1 MPFTVNDLQ
10 DLTRILI
17 ERPEWL
23 NEMRRILLTNE
34 LLALPSL
41 VQELAEIQ
49 RRTEIE
55 LAEFRQRMEAELAE
69 FRQRTEAELAELRRY
84 VDTRFAELAEI
95 QRRTEIELAEFRQ
108 RMEAELGEFRQ
119 RVEAELAELRRYVD
133 TRFAELAEIQR
144 RSEAELG
151 EFRQRMEAELAELRR
166 YVDTRF
172 AELAEIQ
179 RRSEAELGEFRQR
192 MEAELAE
199 LRRYVD
205 TRFAELAE
213 AQRRIEVELAEL
225 RRRTDE
231 RFAQLAE
238 SQLRI
243 QEQLLGI
250 KDELADVRGRQLEL
264 EYRIK
269 AAAFF
274 GGWLRKPAVVEIS
287 DIWDQLE
294 EHLDEIDMRRLTAVD
309 LIVRGQLPKKR
320 GGGEVWL
327 AVEVSNVVDLN
338 DVERAIERAAL
349 LRRAGL
355 PAIPVVGGK
364 RLTRGAAASVAERR
378 VVLSKGGELVGWDEM
393 LDSTLGAS

>member
-49 RRTEIE
+49 RRTEVE
-55 LAEFRQRMEAELAE
+55 LA
-69 FRQRTEAELAELRRY
+69 
-84 VDTRFAELAEI
+84 
-95 QRRTEIELAEFRQ
+95 
-108 RMEAELGEFRQ
+108 EFRQ

-133 TRFAELAEIQR
+133 MRFAQLGEAQQRVEAELAELRRYVDMRFAELAEIQQR
-144 RSEAELG
+144 TEAELAKL
-151 EFRQRMEAELAELRR
+151 RQRMEAELAELRQR
-166 YVDTRF
+166 ME
-172 AELAEIQ
+172 AELAK
-179 RRSEAELGEFRQR
+179 LRQR

-199 LRRYVD
+199 QRRYVD
-205 TRFAELAE
+205 ARFAELAE
-213 AQRRIEVELAEL
+213 AQQRIEVELAELRRYVDARFAELAEAQQRIEVELAEL

-393 LDSTLGAS
+393 LDSTLGAL

>member
-34 LLALPSL
+34 LLTLPSL

-55 LAEFRQRMEAELAE
+55 LAEFRRRVEAELAE

-84 VDTRFAELAEI
+84 VDMRFAELAEI
-95 QRRTEIELAEFRQ
+95 QQRTEAK
-108 RMEAELGEFRQ
+108 LGEFRQ
-119 RVEAELAELRRYVD
+119 RL
-133 TRFAELAEIQR
+133 
-144 RSEAELG
+144 
-151 EFRQRMEAELAELRR
+151 
-166 YVDTRF
+166 
-172 AELAEIQ
+172 
-179 RRSEAELGEFRQR
+179 
-192 MEAELAE
+192 EAELAE

-213 AQRRIEVELAEL
+213 AQRRTEAELAELRRYVDTRFAELAEAQQRIEVELAEL

-243 QEQLLGI
+243 QEQLIGI

-378 VVLSKGGELVGWDEM
+378 VVLSKGGELIGWDEV